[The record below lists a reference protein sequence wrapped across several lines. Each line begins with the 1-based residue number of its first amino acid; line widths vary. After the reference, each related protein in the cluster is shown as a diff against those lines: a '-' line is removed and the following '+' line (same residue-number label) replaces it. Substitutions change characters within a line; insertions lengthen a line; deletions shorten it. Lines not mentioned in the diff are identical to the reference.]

1 MLAFCKPLMPVLLND
16 NGGAAAAIAAVEVD
30 EPVDEF
36 VDEVDG
42 VETTVAARSN
52 ASTFAVSTSSP

>member
-1 MLAFCKPLMPVLLND
+1 MPVLLND
-16 NGGAAAAIAAVEVD
+16 SGGAAAADAVEVD

-36 VDEVDG
+36 ADEVDG
-42 VETTVAARSN
+42 VITVAARSN

>member
-1 MLAFCKPLMPVLLND
+1 MPVLLND